1 MGDTRIGGIRVGL
14 TGGIGSGKS
23 AACARLQTL
32 GITVV
37 DADMVARE
45 LVNPGT
51 PALRE
56 IVALFGQEVLDDSGM
71 LDRRAVRRLIFT
83 NPQKRRQLEDILH
96 PRIYPEMIRQLE
108 ASSTPYDVLCIP
120 LLVES
125 GDLERFSRIIVVDAS
140 PETQLARVM
149 ARDDL
154 TATEVEA
161 IMHTQTER
169 EQRLAVADDVIHNDA
184 DLGHLHQQVDML
196 HKRYLQLFDAR

>member
-1 MGDTRIGGIRVGL
+1 
-14 TGGIGSGKS
+14 
-23 AACARLQTL
+23 
-32 GITVV
+32 
-37 DADMVARE
+37 
-45 LVNPGT
+45 PGT